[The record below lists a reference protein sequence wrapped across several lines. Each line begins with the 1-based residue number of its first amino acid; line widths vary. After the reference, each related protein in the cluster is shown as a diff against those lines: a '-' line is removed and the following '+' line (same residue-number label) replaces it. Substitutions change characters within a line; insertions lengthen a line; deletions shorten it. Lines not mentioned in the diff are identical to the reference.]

1 LVFTRVFSLTSNT
14 EIKLTSR
21 LSFFQCN
28 TANATARKLADLV
41 QSKGREHFGEAAWA
55 ELPEEDRC
63 VLDYLC
69 GNHTRGLPVD
79 AFNRL
84 FETYLNDNLGSEFAA
99 AAAASGGRSRLEKS
113 GTALLRSLAKLAH
126 DGWGA
131 YAKGDGGEF
140 HDHLV
145 AVAHPWA
152 KMTIGRAELS
162 KRQDWGPE
170 ASSKLF
176 PFVPASSSSRTAHLC
191 SRPTCCATR
200 ALSEK
205 HRELRETGTARWAQA
220 QPGGAQ
226 TREREL
232 GSRKF

>member
-1 LVFTRVFSLTSNT
+1 VW
-14 EIKLTSR
+14 
-21 LSFFQCN
+21 
-28 TANATARKLADLV
+28 
-41 QSKGREHFGEAAWA
+41 AA
-55 ELPEEDRC
+55 LPEEDRC

-152 KMTIGRAELS
+152 KMAIGRAELS
-162 KRQDWGPE
+162 KRQDWSPE

-176 PFVPASSSSRTAHLC
+176 PFVPALIKFTSSTLVLPPNVLRDSC
-191 SRPTCCATR
+191 SQRLELNHFQAYIHVGAAMWETTY
-200 ALSEK
+200 E
-205 HRELRETGTARWAQA
+205 ELRMLTNSTHVDLNPLELNEIYDHLWVMGTLLQSGNSLDILAEGFR
-220 QPGGAQ
+220 P
-226 TREREL
+226 
-232 GSRKF
+232 